1 MLYKD
6 QKKKQT
12 DQNRRMTMTEKQ
24 AIEQAKT
31 LLKDFAKE
39 YLTKTDPQGRHVC
52 PFCGSGTHENKTS
65 AFSIKGN
72 TWRCFSCGEHGDIY
86 DLAKKIIGITDTQQA
101 FSWVFD
107 HYKIKVDGNKETGV
121 LKAQEAKKEKTAP
134 LTPYFDELQRRQK
147 TDETYKSDYLTN
159 RGISREIQDRFNIGY
174 ESKFQYDSSD
184 KNKTW
189 QAVIIPTSDYSY
201 TARNTDV
208 TASKNDRVRKCGPS
222 KIFNVEALK
231 TATKPIFVVEGEI
244 DALSVIETGA
254 DAVALGGINNI
265 TTLLNAI
272 KETMPQA
279 PLILSLDQDEPGR
292 KAENNLSQELD
303 ALRVQYYRR
312 NISGSH
318 NDPNEALMEQR
329 SEFIQTVKKYQD
341 IEQLEYEEKQPE
353 RDYYYSQTC
362 AKAFLNAFKDGIY
375 DTTVQAIE
383 TGFKQLDDE
392 LDGGLYEGLY
402 ICGAISSLGKT
413 TFVLQMADQIA
424 QSGQDVLIFS
434 LEMARNELISK
445 SVSRLT
451 YLESNDENKAKTARG
466 ITTGSRYA
474 YYRPEEKALIQHA
487 FNAYEQY
494 ANHIYIVE
502 GVGNIGVQEVRKQVD
517 KHIDLTGHKPVV
529 IVDYV
534 QILAPYNERAT
545 DKQNTDKNVVEL
557 KRLSRDYKIPVIGI
571 SSFNRASYSESA
583 SMSAFKESGAIEY
596 SADVLLAL
604 QYADTGKKDFDLDT
618 AKKNDPRD
626 IELKILKNR
635 NGKAGDTINFA
646 YYPKFNCYFES

>member
-1 MLYKD
+1 
-6 QKKKQT
+6 
-12 DQNRRMTMTEKQ
+12 MTEKQ

-107 HYKIKVDGNKETGV
+107 HYKIKVDGNKEETFLQAQGTKETQEEAPKL
-121 LKAQEAKKEKTAP
+121 LKR
-134 LTPYFDELQRRQK
+134 YFEELVNNRP
-147 TDETYKSDYLTN
+147 KSDYLTH
-159 RGISREIQDRFNIGY
+159 RGISQEVQDRFNIGY
-174 ESKFQYDSSD
+174 EENYTTGTGGKV
-184 KNKTW
+184 W

-208 TASKNDRVRKCGPS
+208 TASKDDRLRKYGPS
-222 KIFNVEALK
+222 AIFNVSALK

-254 DAVALGGINNI
+254 DAVALGGINNF
-265 TTLLNAI
+265 TTLLKAV
-272 KETMPQA
+272 KETTPQA

-292 KAENNLSQELD
+292 KAENKLAQELD

-424 QSGQDVLIFS
+424 QSEQDVLIFS

-451 YLESNDENKAKTARG
+451 YLKSYDDTIAKTARG
-466 ITTGSRYA
+466 ITTGARHA
-474 YYRPEEKALIQHA
+474 YYRTEEIELIHSA
-487 FNAYEQY
+487 FEAYEQY

-502 GVGNIGVQEVRKQVD
+502 GVGDIGVQEVRKQVE
-517 KHIDLTGHKPVV
+517 KHIDLTGRKPVV

-604 QYADTGKKDFDLDT
+604 QYEGTGEKDFDLDT
-618 AKKNDPRD
+618 AKKKDSRD

-635 NGKAGDTINFA
+635 NGRAGEKISFE
-646 YYPKFNCYFES
+646 YHPKFNCYFES

>member
-1 MLYKD
+1 
-6 QKKKQT
+6 
-12 DQNRRMTMTEKQ
+12 MTEKQ

-72 TWRCFSCGEHGDIY
+72 TWRCFSCGEHGDIF
-86 DLAKKIIGITDTQQA
+86 DLAKKITGITDTQQA
-101 FSWVFD
+101 FSWVYD
-107 HYKIKVDGNKETGV
+107 HYKIKVDGNQETTL
-121 LKAQEAKKEKTAP
+121 LKAQETQEEAP
-134 LTPYFDELQRRQK
+134 KLLERYFEELVNNRP
-147 TDETYKSDYLTN
+147 KSDYLTH
-159 RGISREIQDRFNIGY
+159 RGISQEVQDRFNIGY
-174 ESKFQYDSSD
+174 EENYTTGTGGKV
-184 KNKTW
+184 W

-208 TASKNDRVRKCGPS
+208 TASKDDRLRKYGPS
-222 KIFNVEALK
+222 AIFNVSALK

-265 TTLLNAI
+265 TTLLNAV

-341 IEQLEYEEKQPE
+341 IEQLEDEEKQPE

-362 AKAFLNAFKDGIY
+362 AKAFLKAFKNGIY

-383 TGFKQLDDE
+383 TGFKQLDDV

-451 YLESNDENKAKTARG
+451 YLESNDEKKAKTARG

-474 YYRPEEKALIQHA
+474 YYRTEEKALIQHA

-604 QYADTGKKDFDLDT
+604 QYEGTGEKDFDLDT
-618 AKKNDPRD
+618 AKKKDSRD

-635 NGKAGDTINFA
+635 NGRAGDTINFA

>member
-1 MLYKD
+1 
-6 QKKKQT
+6 
-12 DQNRRMTMTEKQ
+12 MTEKQ
-24 AIEQAKT
+24 AKEQVKT

-39 YLTKTDPQGRHVC
+39 YLTQTDPQGRPVC

-72 TWRCFSCGEHGDIY
+72 KWSCYSCGEHGDIF
-86 DLAKKIIGITDTQQA
+86 DLAKKVIGITDTQQA
-101 FSWVFD
+101 FSWVYD
-107 HYKIKVDGNKETGV
+107 HYKIKVDGNQETTL
-121 LKAQEAKKEKTAP
+121 LKAQETQEEAP
-134 LTPYFDELQRRQK
+134 KLKDYTPYFDELQRRQK

-174 ESKFQYDSSD
+174 EENYTTGTGGKV
-184 KNKTW
+184 W

-208 TASKNDRVRKCGPS
+208 TASKNDRLRKHGETA
-222 KIFNVEALK
+222 IFNVEALK
-231 TATKPIFVVEGEI
+231 TATKPIFIVEGEI
-244 DALSVIETGA
+244 DALSVIEAGA
-254 DAVALGGINNI
+254 DAVALGGINNF
-265 TTLLNAI
+265 TTLLKAV
-272 KETMPQA
+272 KETTPQA

-292 KAENNLSQELD
+292 KAENKLAQELD

-424 QSGQDVLIFS
+424 KSGQDVLIFS

-451 YLESNDENKAKTARG
+451 YLESNDVNKAKTARG

-474 YYRPEEKALIQHA
+474 YYSREEQDLIQHA

-635 NGKAGDTINFA
+635 NGRAGDTINFA

>member
-1 MLYKD
+1 
-6 QKKKQT
+6 
-12 DQNRRMTMTEKQ
+12 MTEKQ

-72 TWRCFSCGEHGDIY
+72 TWRCFSCGEHGDIF

-107 HYKIKVDGNKETGV
+107 HYKIKVDGTPETTL
-121 LKAQEAKKEKTAP
+121 LKAQEAKEEAP
-134 LTPYFDELQRRQK
+134 KLKRYFEELVNNRP
-147 TDETYKSDYLTN
+147 KSDYLTH
-159 RGISREIQDRFNIGY
+159 RGISQEVQDRFNIGY
-174 ESKFQYDSSD
+174 EENYTTGTGGKV
-184 KNKTW
+184 W

-201 TARNTDV
+201 TARNTDA
-208 TASKNDRVRKCGPS
+208 TALKDDRLRKHGPS
-222 KIFNVEALK
+222 AIFNVDALK

-265 TTLLNAI
+265 TTLLNAV
-272 KETMPQA
+272 KETIPQA

-451 YLESNDENKAKTARG
+451 YLESNDEKKAKTARG

-474 YYRPEEKALIQHA
+474 YYGPEENALIKRA

-604 QYADTGKKDFDLDT
+604 QYEGTGEKDFDLDT
-618 AKKNDPRD
+618 AKKKDSRD

-635 NGKAGDTINFA
+635 NGRAGEKISFE
-646 YYPKFNCYFES
+646 YHPKFNCYFES

>member
-12 DQNRRMTMTEKQ
+12 DQNKRRMTMTEKQ

-107 HYKIKVDGNKETGV
+107 HYKIKVDGNKEETFLQAQGT
-121 LKAQEAKKEKTAP
+121 KETQEAPKLLKR
-134 LTPYFDELQRRQK
+134 YFEELVNNRP
-147 TDETYKSDYLTN
+147 KSDYLTH
-159 RGISREIQDRFNIGY
+159 RGISQEVQDRFNIGY
-174 ESKFQYDSSD
+174 EENYTTGTGGKV
-184 KNKTW
+184 W

-208 TASKNDRVRKCGPS
+208 TASKDDRLRKYGPS
-222 KIFNVEALK
+222 AIFNVSALK

-254 DAVALGGINNI
+254 DAVALGGINNF
-265 TTLLNAI
+265 TTLLKAV
-272 KETMPQA
+272 KETTPQA

-292 KAENNLSQELD
+292 KAENKLAQELD

-329 SEFIQTVKKYQD
+329 SEFIQTVSKYQN

-362 AKAFLNAFKDGIY
+362 AKAFLKAFKNNIN

-383 TGFKQLDDE
+383 TGFKQLDDV

-424 QSGQDVLIFS
+424 QSEQDVLIFS

-451 YLESNDENKAKTARG
+451 YLKSYDDTIAKTARG
-466 ITTGSRYA
+466 ITTGARHA
-474 YYRPEEKALIQHA
+474 YYRTEEIELIHSA
-487 FNAYEQY
+487 FEAYEQY

-502 GVGNIGVQEVRKQVD
+502 GVGDIGVQEVRKQVE
-517 KHIDLTGHKPVV
+517 KHIDLTGRKPVV

-604 QYADTGKKDFDLDT
+604 QYEGTGEKDFDLDT
-618 AKKNDPRD
+618 AKKKDSRD

-635 NGKAGDTINFA
+635 NGRAGEKISFE
-646 YYPKFNCYFES
+646 YHPKFNCYFES